1 MRKTTI
7 FTLITFIVSI
17 CICFSTVNAQ
27 NDKKQNTNNEKKT
40 VTAPIVKPNNELLKT
55 CKDRIQAISMAI
67 ELWAN
72 DHNGKLP
79 TKEEFI
85 SDEFFKY
92 VEKTGIGIGQKN
104 MFCCDEEN
112 TYQYFP
118 LGNNYMIK
126 CPNPWLH
133 NASAYYFNKNEG
145 TVTAKG
151 TPVED
156 NKIKEVR
163 EANKKTIFNT
173 TGIKKNAEE
182 RKKAEQIAKEKAKKE
197 QIAKEKAE
205 KERIAKEKAEKDKV
219 AKEKAEK
226 DKVAKEKAEK
236 DKVAKEKAEKDKVA
250 KEKAEKDK
258 VAKEKAEKDKVA
270 KEKAEK
276 DKVAKEKAEKDKI
289 AKEKAEKDKIAKEKA
304 EKDKIAKEKAEKPMT
319 LKEKA
324 QKEQALRDKVVKGQW
339 VNPTA
344 KKDTNK
350 VQKTP
355 EQIAK
360 EKAQKEQALRDKALK
375 EKTAKEQ
382 EARDKALKEK
392 AEKERIAK
400 EKAQKE
406 RKKNPNELT
415 PTEKEAIIS
424 VIKEFYDAYASKDL
438 DKVMEMQ
445 KNSVEESAIEYEKQ
459 GKGKAQ
465 DVRDAYRAATKEI
478 MEHKQFKMLPINL
491 SDITFRK
498 KGKLCRVTS
507 VVPIIATERLEI
519 VEDGKY
525 FFVRLRIGEF
535 VFESEDENTWK
546 IKTMYLY

>member
-7 FTLITFIVSI
+7 FTLIIFIVSI

-27 NDKKQNTNNEKKT
+27 NNKKNTNNEKKT
-40 VTAPIVKPNNELLKT
+40 VVAPAVKPNPEHLKT
-55 CKDRIQAISMAI
+55 CKDRIQVISMAI

-85 SDEFFKY
+85 SEDFFNY
-92 VEKTGIGIGQKN
+92 IVKTGSGTGQKT
-104 MFCCDEEN
+104 MYCCDEEN

-145 TVTAKG
+145 NVTAKG
-151 TPVED
+151 TPVEEK
-156 NKIKEVR
+156 KIKEIR
-163 EANKKTIFNT
+163 EENKKTIFNT

-182 RKKAEQIAKEKAKKE
+182 RKKVEKLAKEKV
-197 QIAKEKAE
+197 E
-205 KERIAKEKAEKDKV
+205 KERIAKEKAEKGKI

-226 DKVAKEKAEK
+226 DKIAKEKAEK
-236 DKVAKEKAEKDKVA
+236 DKIAKEKAQKDKI
-250 KEKAEKDK
+250 
-258 VAKEKAEKDKVA
+258 
-270 KEKAEK
+270 
-276 DKVAKEKAEKDKI
+276 AKEKAEKDKI

-304 EKDKIAKEKAEKPMT
+304 EKDKIAKEKTQKPMT

-324 QKEQALRDKVVKGQW
+324 KYEQAIRDKVVKGLG
-339 VNPTA
+339 VKATD
-344 KKDTNK
+344 KKDTK

-360 EKAQKEQALRDKALK
+360 DKAQKEQALRDKALK
-375 EKTAKEQ
+375 EKKVKEQ
-382 EARDKALKEK
+382 EAKDKALKEK

-400 EKAQKE
+400 EKAEKE
-406 RKKNPNELT
+406 KKKNPNELT
-415 PTEKEAIIS
+415 AEEKEAIIS

-445 KNSVEESAIEYEKQ
+445 KNSIEESALEYEKQ

-498 KGKLCRVTS
+498 KGKLCRITS
-507 VVPIIATERLEI
+507 VVPIIATDRLEI

-525 FFVRLRIGEF
+525 FFIRLRIGEL
-535 VFESEDENTWK
+535 VLESDDNNNWK

>member
-27 NDKKQNTNNEKKT
+27 NQKQNTNNEKKA
-40 VTAPIVKPNNELLKT
+40 VTTPVVKPNGEQLKT

-79 TKEEFI
+79 TKEEFV
-85 SDEFFKY
+85 SEEFFKY
-92 VEKTGIGIGQKN
+92 IVKTGSGVGQKT
-104 MFCCDEEN
+104 MYCCDEEN

-133 NASAYYFNKNEG
+133 NASAYYFNKNDG
-145 TVTAKG
+145 NVTAKG
-151 TPVED
+151 TPTLEEK
-156 NKIKEVR
+156 KIKEIR

-173 TGIKKNAEE
+173 TGIKKTADD
-182 RKKAEQIAKEKAKKE
+182 RKKAE

-205 KERIAKEKAEKDKV
+205 KERIAKEKAQKDKLAKDKAQKDKV
-219 AKEKAEK
+219 AK
-226 DKVAKEKAEK
+226 D
-236 DKVAKEKAEKDKVA
+236 
-250 KEKAEKDK
+250 
-258 VAKEKAEKDKVA
+258 
-270 KEKAEK
+270 
-276 DKVAKEKAEKDKI
+276 KAEKDKI
-289 AKEKAEKDKIAKEKA
+289 AKDKSQKDKAQ
-304 EKDKIAKEKAEKPMT
+304 KPMT

-324 QKEQALRDKVVKGQW
+324 KYEQEIRDRVAKGLGVKA
-339 VNPTA
+339 TD
-344 KKDTNK
+344 KKDTK
-350 VQKTP
+350 AQKTP
-355 EQIAK
+355 EQLAK
-360 EKAQKEQALRDKALK
+360 EKAQKEQALREKALK

-392 AEKERIAK
+392 AEKEK
-400 EKAQKE
+400 
-406 RKKNPNELT
+406 KKNPNELT
-415 PTEKEAIIS
+415 TVEKEAIIS
-424 VIKEFYDAYASKDL
+424 VIKEFYDAYASRDL

-445 KNSVEESAIEYEKQ
+445 KNSIEESALEYEKQ

-465 DVRDAYRAATKEI
+465 DVRDAYRSATKEI
-478 MEHKQFKMLPINL
+478 MEHKQFKMLPLNL

-507 VVPIIATERLEI
+507 VVPIIATDRLEI

-525 FFVRLRIGEF
+525 FFIRLRVGEF

>member
-7 FTLITFIVSI
+7 FTLIIFIVSI

-27 NDKKQNTNNEKKT
+27 NNKKQNTNNEKKT
-40 VTAPIVKPNNELLKT
+40 VVAPAVKPNPEHLKT
-55 CKDRIQAISMAI
+55 CKDRIQVISMAI

-85 SDEFFKY
+85 SEDFFNY
-92 VEKTGIGIGQKN
+92 IVKTGSGTGQKT
-104 MFCCDEEN
+104 MYCCDEEN

-145 TVTAKG
+145 NVTAKG
-151 TPVED
+151 TPVEEK
-156 NKIKEVR
+156 KIKEIR
-163 EANKKTIFNT
+163 EENKKTIFNT

-182 RKKAEQIAKEKAKKE
+182 RKKAEKLAKEKV
-197 QIAKEKAE
+197 E
-205 KERIAKEKAEKDKV
+205 KERIAKEKAEKDKI

-226 DKVAKEKAEK
+226 DKIAKEKAQKDKIAKEKAEK
-236 DKVAKEKAEKDKVA
+236 DKIAKEKAEKDKIA
-250 KEKAEKDK
+250 KEKAQKDK
-258 VAKEKAEKDKVA
+258 I
-270 KEKAEK
+270 
-276 DKVAKEKAEKDKI
+276 AKEKAEKDKI

-304 EKDKIAKEKAEKPMT
+304 EKDKIAKEKAEKDKIAKEKTQKPMT

-324 QKEQALRDKVVKGQW
+324 KYEQAIRDKVVKGLG
-339 VNPTA
+339 VKATD
-344 KKDTNK
+344 KKDTK

-360 EKAQKEQALRDKALK
+360 DKAQKEQALRDKALK
-375 EKTAKEQ
+375 EKKVKEQ
-382 EARDKALKEK
+382 EAKDKALKEK

-400 EKAQKE
+400 EKAEKE
-406 RKKNPNELT
+406 KKKNPNELT
-415 PTEKEAIIS
+415 AEEKEAIIS

-445 KNSVEESAIEYEKQ
+445 KNSIEESALEYEKQ

-507 VVPIIATERLEI
+507 VVPIIATDRLEI

-535 VFESEDENTWK
+535 VLQSDDENNWK

>member
-7 FTLITFIVSI
+7 FTLIIFIVSI

-27 NDKKQNTNNEKKT
+27 NNKKQNTNNEKKT
-40 VTAPIVKPNNELLKT
+40 VVAPAVKPNPEHLKT
-55 CKDRIQAISMAI
+55 CKDRIQVISMAI

-85 SDEFFKY
+85 SEEFFNY
-92 VEKTGIGIGQKN
+92 IVKTGSGTGQKT
-104 MFCCDEEN
+104 MYCCDEEN

-145 TVTAKG
+145 NVTAKG
-151 TPVED
+151 TPVEEK
-156 NKIKEVR
+156 KIKEIR
-163 EANKKTIFNT
+163 EENKKTIFNT

-182 RKKAEQIAKEKAKKE
+182 RKKAEKL
-197 QIAKEKAE
+197 
-205 KERIAKEKAEKDKV
+205 
-219 AKEKAEK
+219 
-226 DKVAKEKAEK
+226 
-236 DKVAKEKAEKDKVA
+236 
-250 KEKAEKDK
+250 
-258 VAKEKAEKDKVA
+258 
-270 KEKAEK
+270 
-276 DKVAKEKAEKDKI
+276 AKEKAEKDKI

-304 EKDKIAKEKAEKPMT
+304 EKDKIAKENAQKDKIAKEKAQKDKIAKEKAEKDKIAKEKAEKEKTQKPMT

-324 QKEQALRDKVVKGQW
+324 KYEQAIRDKVVKGLG
-339 VNPTA
+339 VKATD
-344 KKDTNK
+344 KKDTK

-360 EKAQKEQALRDKALK
+360 DKAQKEQALRDKALK
-375 EKTAKEQ
+375 EKKVKEQ
-382 EARDKALKEK
+382 EAKDKALKEK

-400 EKAQKE
+400 EKAEKE
-406 RKKNPNELT
+406 KKKNPNELT
-415 PTEKEAIIS
+415 AEEKEAIIS

-445 KNSVEESAIEYEKQ
+445 KNSIEESALEYEKQ

-507 VVPIIATERLEI
+507 VVPIIATDRLEI

-535 VFESEDENTWK
+535 VLQSDDENNWK

>member
-7 FTLITFIVSI
+7 FTLIIFIVSI

-27 NDKKQNTNNEKKT
+27 NNKKQNTNNEKKT
-40 VTAPIVKPNNELLKT
+40 VVAPAVKPNPEHLKT
-55 CKDRIQAISMAI
+55 CKDRIQVISMAI

-85 SDEFFKY
+85 SEDFFNY
-92 VEKTGIGIGQKN
+92 IVKTGSGTGQKT
-104 MFCCDEEN
+104 MYCCDEEN

-145 TVTAKG
+145 NVTAKG
-151 TPVED
+151 TPVEEK
-156 NKIKEVR
+156 KIKEIR
-163 EANKKTIFNT
+163 EENKKTIFNT

-182 RKKAEQIAKEKAKKE
+182 RKKAEKLAKEKV
-197 QIAKEKAE
+197 E
-205 KERIAKEKAEKDKV
+205 KERI
-219 AKEKAEK
+219 
-226 DKVAKEKAEK
+226 
-236 DKVAKEKAEKDKVA
+236 
-250 KEKAEKDK
+250 
-258 VAKEKAEKDKVA
+258 
-270 KEKAEK
+270 
-276 DKVAKEKAEKDKI
+276 AKEKAEKDKI

-304 EKDKIAKEKAEKPMT
+304 EKDKIAKEKTQKPMT

-324 QKEQALRDKVVKGQW
+324 KYEQAIRDKVVKGLG
-339 VNPTA
+339 VKATD
-344 KKDTNK
+344 KKDTK

-360 EKAQKEQALRDKALK
+360 DKAQKEQALRDKALK
-375 EKTAKEQ
+375 EKKVKEQ
-382 EARDKALKEK
+382 EAKDKALKEK

-400 EKAQKE
+400 EKAEKE
-406 RKKNPNELT
+406 KKKNPNELT
-415 PTEKEAIIS
+415 AEEKEAIIS

-445 KNSVEESAIEYEKQ
+445 KNSIEESALEYEKQ

-498 KGKLCRVTS
+498 KGKLCRITS
-507 VVPIIATERLEI
+507 VVPIIATDRLEI

-525 FFVRLRIGEF
+525 FFIRLRIGEL
-535 VFESEDENTWK
+535 VLESDDNNNWK

>member
-7 FTLITFIVSI
+7 FMLITFIVSI

-27 NDKKQNTNNEKKT
+27 NDKKQNTSNEKKT
-40 VTAPIVKPNNELLKT
+40 VTAPVVKPNSEQLKT

-79 TKEEFI
+79 TKEEFVSI
-85 SDEFFKY
+85 EFFKY
-92 VEKTGIGIGQKN
+92 IVKTGSGVGQKT
-104 MFCCDEEN
+104 MYCCDEEN

-118 LGNNYMIK
+118 LGDNYMIK

-133 NASAYYFNKNEG
+133 NASAYYFSKNDG
-145 TVTAKG
+145 NVTAKG
-151 TPVED
+151 APVVEEK
-156 NKIKEVR
+156 KIKEIR

-173 TGIKKNAEE
+173 TGIKKTAEE
-182 RKKAEQIAKEKAKKE
+182 RKKAEQIAKEKA
-197 QIAKEKAE
+197 QKEKL
-205 KERIAKEKAEKDKV
+205 
-219 AKEKAEK
+219 
-226 DKVAKEKAEK
+226 
-236 DKVAKEKAEKDKVA
+236 
-250 KEKAEKDK
+250 
-258 VAKEKAEKDKVA
+258 
-270 KEKAEK
+270 
-276 DKVAKEKAEKDKI
+276 AKEKAEKDKI
-289 AKEKAEKDKIAKEKA
+289 AKDKAEKDKIAKDKA
-304 EKDKIAKEKAEKPMT
+304 EKDKIAKDKAEKDKVAKDKAEKDKIAKDKAKKEQEARDKALKADKDKVAKEKAQKPMT

-324 QKEQALRDKVVKGQW
+324 KYEQEIRDRVVKGLD
-339 VNPTA
+339 VKPTD
-344 KKDTNK
+344 KKDTK
-350 VQKTP
+350 SVQKTP

-360 EKAQKEQALRDKALK
+360 EKAQKEQALREKALK

-382 EARDKALKEK
+382 AARDKALKEK

-400 EKAQKE
+400 EKAEKE

-415 PTEKEAIIS
+415 PVEKEAIIS

-438 DKVMEMQ
+438 DKVMDMQ
-445 KNSVEESAIEYEKQ
+445 KNSIEESALEYEKQ

-465 DVRDAYRAATKEI
+465 DVRDAYRSATKEI
-478 MEHKQFKMLPINL
+478 MEHKQFKMLPLNL

-507 VVPIIATERLEI
+507 VVPIIATDRLEI
-519 VEDGKY
+519 IEDGKY
-525 FFVRLRIGEF
+525 FFIRLRVGEF
-535 VFESEDENTWK
+535 VFESEDGNTWK

>member
-7 FTLITFIVSI
+7 FTLIIFIVSI

-27 NDKKQNTNNEKKT
+27 NNKKQNTNNEKKT
-40 VTAPIVKPNNELLKT
+40 VVAPAVKPNPEHLKT
-55 CKDRIQAISMAI
+55 CKDRIQVISMAI

-85 SDEFFKY
+85 SEDFFNY
-92 VEKTGIGIGQKN
+92 IVKTGSGTGQKT
-104 MFCCDEEN
+104 MYCCDEEN

-145 TVTAKG
+145 NVTAKG
-151 TPVED
+151 TPVEEK
-156 NKIKEVR
+156 KIKEIR
-163 EANKKTIFNT
+163 EENKKTIFNT

-182 RKKAEQIAKEKAKKE
+182 RKKAEKLAKEKV
-197 QIAKEKAE
+197 E
-205 KERIAKEKAEKDKV
+205 KER
-219 AKEKAEK
+219 
-226 DKVAKEKAEK
+226 
-236 DKVAKEKAEKDKVA
+236 
-250 KEKAEKDK
+250 
-258 VAKEKAEKDKVA
+258 
-270 KEKAEK
+270 
-276 DKVAKEKAEKDKI
+276 I
-289 AKEKAEKDKIAKEKA
+289 AKEKAEKDKIAKEKTQ
-304 EKDKIAKEKAEKPMT
+304 KPMT

-324 QKEQALRDKVVKGQW
+324 KYEQAIRDKVVKGLG
-339 VNPTA
+339 VKATD
-344 KKDTNK
+344 KKDTK

-360 EKAQKEQALRDKALK
+360 DKAQKEQALRDKALK
-375 EKTAKEQ
+375 EKKVKEQ
-382 EARDKALKEK
+382 EAKDKALKEK

-400 EKAQKE
+400 EKAEKE
-406 RKKNPNELT
+406 KKKNPNELT
-415 PTEKEAIIS
+415 AEEKEAIIS

-445 KNSVEESAIEYEKQ
+445 KNSIEESALEYEKQ

-498 KGKLCRVTS
+498 KGKLCRITS
-507 VVPIIATERLEI
+507 VVPIIATDRLEI

-525 FFVRLRIGEF
+525 FFIRLRIGEL
-535 VFESEDENTWK
+535 VLESDDNNNWK

>member
-27 NDKKQNTNNEKKT
+27 NQKQNTNNEKKA
-40 VTAPIVKPNNELLKT
+40 VTTPVVKPNGEQLKT

-79 TKEEFI
+79 TKEEFV
-85 SDEFFKY
+85 SEEFFKY
-92 VEKTGIGIGQKN
+92 IVKTGSGVGQKT
-104 MFCCDEEN
+104 MYCCDEEN

-133 NASAYYFNKNEG
+133 NASAYYFNKNDG
-145 TVTAKG
+145 NVTAKG
-151 TPVED
+151 TPTLEEK
-156 NKIKEVR
+156 KIKEIR

-173 TGIKKNAEE
+173 TGIKKTADD
-182 RKKAEQIAKEKAKKE
+182 RKKAE

-205 KERIAKEKAEKDKV
+205 KERIAKEKAQKDKLAKDKAQKDKV
-219 AKEKAEK
+219 AK
-226 DKVAKEKAEK
+226 D
-236 DKVAKEKAEKDKVA
+236 
-250 KEKAEKDK
+250 
-258 VAKEKAEKDKVA
+258 
-270 KEKAEK
+270 
-276 DKVAKEKAEKDKI
+276 KAEKDKI
-289 AKEKAEKDKIAKEKA
+289 AKDKAEKDKIAKDKA
-304 EKDKIAKEKAEKPMT
+304 EKDKIAKDKAEKDKIAKDKAEKDKIAKDKAEKDKIAKDKSQKDKAQKPMT

-324 QKEQALRDKVVKGQW
+324 KYEQEIRDRVAKGLGVKA
-339 VNPTA
+339 TD
-344 KKDTNK
+344 KKDTK
-350 VQKTP
+350 AQKTP
-355 EQIAK
+355 EQLAK
-360 EKAQKEQALRDKALK
+360 EKAQKEQALREKALK

-392 AEKERIAK
+392 AEKEK
-400 EKAQKE
+400 
-406 RKKNPNELT
+406 KKNPNELT
-415 PTEKEAIIS
+415 TVEKEAIIS
-424 VIKEFYDAYASKDL
+424 VIKEFYDAYASRDL

-445 KNSVEESAIEYEKQ
+445 KNSIEESALEYEKQ

-465 DVRDAYRAATKEI
+465 DVRDAYRSATKEI
-478 MEHKQFKMLPINL
+478 MEHKQFKMLPLNL

-507 VVPIIATERLEI
+507 VVPIIATDRLEI

-525 FFVRLRIGEF
+525 FFIRLRVGEF

>member
-27 NDKKQNTNNEKKT
+27 NQKQTTNNEKKA
-40 VTAPIVKPNNELLKT
+40 VTTPVVKPNGEQLKT

-79 TKEEFI
+79 TKEEFV
-85 SDEFFKY
+85 SEEFFKY
-92 VEKTGIGIGQKN
+92 IVKTGSGVGQKT
-104 MFCCDEEN
+104 MYCCDEEN

-133 NASAYYFNKNEG
+133 NASAYYFNKNDG
-145 TVTAKG
+145 NVTAKG
-151 TPVED
+151 TPTLEEK
-156 NKIKEVR
+156 KIKEIR

-173 TGIKKNAEE
+173 TGIKKTADD
-182 RKKAEQIAKEKAKKE
+182 RKKAE

-205 KERIAKEKAEKDKV
+205 KERIAKEKAQKDKLAKDKAQKDKV
-219 AKEKAEK
+219 AK
-226 DKVAKEKAEK
+226 D
-236 DKVAKEKAEKDKVA
+236 
-250 KEKAEKDK
+250 
-258 VAKEKAEKDKVA
+258 
-270 KEKAEK
+270 
-276 DKVAKEKAEKDKI
+276 KAEKDKI
-289 AKEKAEKDKIAKEKA
+289 AKDKAEKDKIAKDKA
-304 EKDKIAKEKAEKPMT
+304 EKDKIAKDKAEKDKIAKDKAEKDKIAKDKAEKDKIAKDKAQKDKAQKPMT

-324 QKEQALRDKVVKGQW
+324 KYEQEIRDRVAKGLGVKA
-339 VNPTA
+339 TD
-344 KKDTNK
+344 KKDTK
-350 VQKTP
+350 AQKTP
-355 EQIAK
+355 EQLAK
-360 EKAQKEQALRDKALK
+360 EKAQKEQALREKALK

-400 EKAQKE
+400 EKAEKE
-406 RKKNPNELT
+406 KKKNPNELT
-415 PTEKEAIIS
+415 TVEKEAIIS
-424 VIKEFYDAYASKDL
+424 VIKEFYDAYASRDL

-445 KNSVEESAIEYEKQ
+445 KNSIEESALEYEKQ

-465 DVRDAYRAATKEI
+465 DVRDAYRSATKEI
-478 MEHKQFKMLPINL
+478 MEHKQFKMLPLNL

-507 VVPIIATERLEI
+507 VVPIIATDRLEI

-525 FFVRLRIGEF
+525 FFIRLRVGEF

>member
-27 NDKKQNTNNEKKT
+27 SDKKQNTNNEKKT

-92 VEKTGIGIGQKN
+92 IEKTGMGIGQKT
-104 MFCCDEEN
+104 MYCCDEEN

-205 KERIAKEKAEKDKV
+205 KERTAKEKAEKDKIAKDKAEKDKIAKDKAEKDKIAKEKAEKDKI
-219 AKEKAEK
+219 AKDKAEK
-226 DKVAKEKAEK
+226 DKVAK
-236 DKVAKEKAEKDKVA
+236 D
-250 KEKAEKDK
+250 
-258 VAKEKAEKDKVA
+258 
-270 KEKAEK
+270 KAEK

-289 AKEKAEKDKIAKEKA
+289 AKEKAQ
-304 EKDKIAKEKAEKPMT
+304 KPMT

-324 QKEQALRDKVVKGQW
+324 KYEQAIRDKVVKGQW
-339 VNPTA
+339 APTTA

-400 EKAQKE
+400 EKAEKE

-445 KNSVEESAIEYEKQ
+445 KNSIEESAIEYEKQ

-498 KGKLCRVTS
+498 KGKLCKVTS